1 MSSSKDD
8 EDARALQ
15 AVRRYVRGRV
25 RSTVETLAH
34 LRSRGISA
42 ATATRVIAACHA
54 QSLLDDEACARLW
67 AEHWARRGYAWA
79 FIREHLAAKGLSEPV
94 MARAARHVGAAAAD
108 DVARAQDALA
118 SRPRTG
124 PAPLPRARLARR
136 LAARGFDDDTIA
148 RVLPDDEV

>member
-79 FIREHLAAKGLSEPV
+79 LIREKLSAKGLPNF
-94 MARAARHVGAAAAD
+94 AIDRAARHVGSTATA
-108 DVARAQDALA
+108 DVARAQHALV
-118 SRPRTG
+118 SRTRVGLGPFQRTQ
-124 PAPLPRARLARR
+124 LARR
-136 LAARGFDDDTIA
+136 LAARGFDDETIE
-148 RVLPDDEV
+148 RVLPDDS